1 MGTVAAHDKP
11 ADRLAE
17 AEAAAVDRI
26 ERGELVPPVHIDGPD
41 GMPVSVIDRE
51 GGQVVV
57 SRQPRWRHGAC
68 PRCVSP
74 IVRVVTHN
82 ADGTPFSSAYR
93 CSMLDCD
100 YEAHD
105 GTS

>member
-1 MGTVAAHDKP
+1 MGTVAAHEKP

-68 PRCVSP
+68 PRCASP
-74 IVRVVTHN
+74 IVRVVANN
-82 ADGTPFSSAYR
+82 AAGAPFSSSYR
-93 CSMLDCD
+93 CSMLDCE
-100 YEAHD
+100 YEVRNE
-105 GTS
+105 